1 MSGRPWRKMNENVL
15 DGRHAQA
22 AEFAARNFMSG
33 GGEMRTLMRAHDWS
47 SSSIWTALKLVSIAS
62 DGRAADA

>member
-22 AEFAARNFMSG
+22 AEFAARDFMSG
-33 GGEMRTLMRAHDWS
+33 GGGNGRADARARLVLLFN
-47 SSSIWTALKLVSIAS
+47 WTALKLVSIAS